1 MATKLNTRILLRY
14 DSYENWIKDTA
25 TVLLEGEVAIC
36 TVPSTGYPEN
46 KDDAGVTVQNP
57 PKTLMKVGPG
67 AFKDL
72 PWLSAVAADVHT
84 WAKKSEGDFKKWL
97 TSTDGPSL
105 ATKAEVNKVASD
117 LANLT
122 GRVTTT
128 ESDIDALEGR
138 MTTAEGK
145 ITTLEGK
152 VSTLEGEMDTA
163 QQDIVDLK
171 AAVGTGDNGLAKR
184 VADIESKNIA
194 QDTTIENITKKGGA
208 IDSAVAGEKSR
219 AEGIEGGLRTDI
231 DAVKAD
237 YLKAADKTELEGK
250 ITKEVTDRESAIT
263 GLKNELTAEIGKK
276 ANATEVYTKN
286 EADAAFMT
294 QTEVR
299 DYIDGVVGDL
309 TEEETTTGIVSLV
322 EYVRDNA
329 ADLAGLTKTVD
340 GHTTSLSTVAG
351 QISALQTKD
360 TNLDADIKA
369 INNKIGNDT
378 LAEGETIISIIA
390 ANDVKAQ
397 GYATAAQSN
406 AKDYTDAEIVK
417 VNTAAGTLS
426 STVAG
431 HTALL
436 KGIEGTTVKAD
447 INTAQAAAEKKVTDL
462 ANGQVNTNKLAIEA
476 INNEETGILAK
487 ANAHTNTEIGK
498 VNSALAGEKTAREN
512 FDKTALTGK
521 ITKNANNENELAIS
535 LNGAALEIIFDCGGA
550 TAHFTA

>member
-1 MATKLNTRILLRY
+1 MATQLNTRILLRY
-14 DSYENWIKDTA
+14 DTYENWVKDDA
-25 TVLLEGEVAIC
+25 TVLLAGEVAIC
-36 TVPSTGYPEN
+36 TVPSSYTKTDVGE
-46 KDDAGVTVQNP
+46 TVQNP

-67 AFKDL
+67 AFKNL

-84 WAKKSEGDFKKWL
+84 WAKKGEGDFKAWL

-122 GRVTTT
+122 SRVTTA
-128 ESDIDALEGR
+128 EGDIDALEGR

-194 QDTTIENITKKGGA
+194 QDTAIENITKKDGA

-276 ANATEVYTKN
+276 ANAADVYTKD

-309 TEEETTTGIVSLV
+309 TEEDTTTGIVSLV

-329 ADLAGLTKTVD
+329 ADLAGLTKTVED
-340 GHTTSLSTVAG
+340 HSESLSTVAR
-351 QISALQTKD
+351 QITALQSKD
-360 TNLDADIKA
+360 TNHEAAIKA
-369 INNKIGNDT
+369 INNKIGNDA
-378 LAEGETIISIIA
+378 LAEGETIISIITT
-390 ANDVKAQ
+390 NDTKAQ
-397 GYATAAQSN
+397 GYATTAQSN
-406 AKDYTDAEIVK
+406 AKDYTDAKILE

-426 STVAG
+426 STVAN

-436 KGIEGTTVKAD
+436 DGIEGTTVKAD
-447 INTAQAAAEKKVTDL
+447 INTAQAAAEQKVTDL
-462 ANGQVNTNKLAIEA
+462 ANGQVKTNKEAIEA
-476 INNEETGILAK
+476 INDGETGILAQAK
-487 ANAHTNTEIGK
+487 KYTDEEIDK
-498 VNSALAGEKTAREN
+498 VESALADEEAAREA

-521 ITKNANNENELAIS
+521 ITKNANDENELAIS
-535 LNGAALEIIFDCGGA
+535 LNGTALEIIFDCGGA

>member
-67 AFKDL
+67 AFKNL

-84 WAKKSEGDFKKWL
+84 WAKKSEADFKAWL

-122 GRVTTT
+122 GRVTTA
-128 ESDIDALEGR
+128 EGDIDALEGR

-152 VSTLEGEMDTA
+152 VSTLEGKMDTA

-184 VADIESKNIA
+184 VADIESKNTA
-194 QDTTIENITKKGGA
+194 QDTAIENITKKDGA

-263 GLKNELTAEIGKK
+263 GLKAELTTEIGKK
-276 ANATEVYTKN
+276 ANATDVYTKT

-309 TEEETTTGIVSLV
+309 TEEDTTTGIVSLV

-329 ADLAGLTKTVD
+329 ADLAGLTKTAED
-340 GHTTSLSTVAG
+340 HSESLSTIAG
-351 QISALQTKD
+351 QIIALQSKD
-360 TNLDADIKA
+360 TNLDTDIKA
-369 INNKIGNDT
+369 INDKIGNDT
-378 LAEGETIISIIA
+378 LAKGETIISRIA
-390 ANDVKAQ
+390 TNDIKAQ
-397 GYATAAQSN
+397 GYATTAQSN
-406 AKDYTDAEIVK
+406 AKDYTNTEIAK
-417 VNTAAGTLS
+417 VNTAAEKLS

-431 HTALL
+431 HTTLL
-436 KGIEGTTVKAD
+436 AGIEGATVKAD
-447 INTAQAAAEKKVTDL
+447 INTAQAAAEEKVTNL
-462 ANGQVNTNKLAIEA
+462 ANGQVKTNKEAIEA
-476 INNEETGILAK
+476 INDGETGILAQAK
-487 ANAHTNTEIGK
+487 KYTDEEIDK
-498 VNSALAGEKTAREN
+498 VESALADEKAAREA
-512 FDKTALTGK
+512 FDKIALTGK
-521 ITKNANNENELAIS
+521 ITKNANDENELAIS
-535 LNGAALEIIFDCGGA
+535 LNGTALEIIFDCGGA